1 MIAQPNLAFAW
12 FKDRYP
18 GTKALDESKE
28 LLKTKISEVY
38 YLLSNIF
45 MQVLLM
51 VNNSYAANEHLL
63 PIQAKNAGRKLE

>member
-28 LLKTKISEVY
+28 LLKTKISEI
-38 YLLSNIF
+38 LSIVKYF